1 MARLL
6 QIYYNAVFGG
16 LGGLLGW
23 MLFGVFTPPAVGEW
37 DWHSALA
44 GGAIIGLMI
53 GYFVVSVDAIL
64 DHALVRFTRYAAY
77 GIILGAIGGAVG
89 YWLGDWVNYVLMPS
103 AGDAGLISRVT
114 ARALGWM
121 LFGLLVGVSEGIAA
135 RSLGKL
141 TYGAIGGSLGG
152 LIGGGIFG
160 WLMEVLDKQDS
171 SYTIGQAVG
180 LVVLGA
186 CIGALTALVQE
197 VLKPAAVKVLRG
209 WQEGREYPIIKAS
222 NVLGRDETAD
232 VLLLRDM
239 TVEKRHALIQRKGN
253 SYIFIN
259 HNSPPQQTL
268 VNDAPV
274 EQSCALQDG
283 DRIQLGQVVL
293 RFLRRAAHKRNAPAR
308 APVNSQ
314 VAG

>member
-1 MARLL
+1 
-6 QIYYNAVFGG
+6 
-16 LGGLLGW
+16 
-23 MLFGVFTPPAVGEW
+23 
-37 DWHSALA
+37 
-44 GGAIIGLMI
+44 
-53 GYFVVSVDAIL
+53 
-64 DHALVRFTRYAAY
+64 
-77 GIILGAIGGAVG
+77 
-89 YWLGDWVNYVLMPS
+89 
-103 AGDAGLISRVT
+103 
-114 ARALGWM
+114 
-121 LFGLLVGVSEGIAA
+121 
-135 RSLGKL
+135 
-141 TYGAIGGSLGG
+141 
-152 LIGGGIFG
+152 
-160 WLMEVLDKQDS
+160 
-171 SYTIGQAVG
+171 
-180 LVVLGA
+180 
-186 CIGALTALVQE
+186 VQE